1 METVKGF
8 FDSFK
13 EFIWD
18 IIGYL
23 LPGCFVLILFYGTVN
38 DKYLFQPDLKIMEDK
53 YFFFVL
59 IILAYLIGYVVYGLG
74 CIKERL
80 FGKFSYTKKIERNIS
95 ERQAFQYSKEILSKE
110 LEKKQLNDKLSTGSV
125 RDIRNLVMSFIPESD
140 QKIYTFTFRSDLA
153 NHTGNISLVFG
164 FLGLVFS
171 SFPGLK
177 SLYFKNDS
185 GHIILYVILILSY
198 FLLRETRNRF
208 YHVSIGLP
216 FSIYTSNS
224 LKK

>member
-1 METVKGF
+1 MENVKGF

-23 LPGCFVLILFYGTVN
+23 LPGAFVLILFYGTVN
-38 DKYLFQPDLKIMEDK
+38 NKYLFQPDLKMEVK

-74 CIKERL
+74 CIKDKI
-80 FGKFSYTKKIERNIS
+80 FGECSYTKKIERDIS
-95 ERQAFQYSKEILSKE
+95 KKLAFLYSKEILSKE
-110 LEKKQLNDKLSTGSV
+110 LEKKQLNDKLSTGTV
-125 RDIRNLVMSFIPESD
+125 REIRNLVMGFIPESD

-153 NHTGNISLVFG
+153 NHIGNVSFAFG
-164 FLGLVFS
+164 LFGLIFS
-171 SFPGLK
+171 SFPALK
-177 SLYFKNDS
+177 PLYFKHDA
-185 GHIILYVILILSY
+185 GHIILYMILILSY
-198 FLLRETRNRF
+198 YLLRATRNRF
-208 YHVSIGLP
+208 YEISIGLP
-216 FSIYTSNS
+216 FSIFTSNS